1 MTPISRIGTHH
12 GLVDPGRM
20 NGEAEYVLVFG
31 QDAENRNDILPEVPK
46 LPLIGNSGTGN
57 AREWL
62 HD

>member
-1 MTPISRIGTHH
+1 
-12 GLVDPGRM
+12 M